1 MQKKVIIFDM
11 DGVLFDTTAVAT
23 RHLSFAFPDITDEIQ
38 KELLT
43 GNFHEEISKLSLK
56 RRVETDEEK
65 EERKVRYAKEK
76 AESAMYDGIHELL
89 HKLHNEGYIIAL
101 NTSAYERNCLPLLE
115 NVGIT
120 HMFDFLGT
128 ADISK
133 SKVEKFQIIK
143 DKYGVNQKDVIF
155 ITDTLGDLREAD
167 IAGVPTVAVTWGA
180 HSETYF
186 YRETHNNLLKVI
198 SSVSELED
206 FIANY

>member
-1 MQKKVIIFDM
+1 M
-11 DGVLFDTTAVAT
+11 DGVLFDTIALAS
-23 RHLSFAFPDITDEIQ
+23 RHMFFTFPDITDEIQ

-43 GNFHEEISKLSLK
+43 GNFHEELDKLSLK
-56 RRVETDEEK
+56 RREETDEEK
-65 EERKVRYAKEK
+65 QTRKLNYAKEK
-76 AESAMYDGIHELL
+76 SESLMYEGIKELL
-89 HKLHNEGYIIAL
+89 NKLHNEGHTIAL

-115 NVGIT
+115 NSGIT

-143 DKYGVNQKDVIF
+143 DKYGVNQKDVLF
-155 ITDTLGDLREAD
+155 ITDTLGDIREAD

-180 HSETYF
+180 HNESYF
-186 YRETHNNLLKVI
+186 LRETHYNLLKIV

-206 FIANY
+206 FIENY

>member
-11 DGVLFDTTAVAT
+11 DGVLFDTIALAS
-23 RHLSFAFPDITDEIQ
+23 RHMFFTFPDITDEIQ

-43 GNFHEEISKLSLK
+43 GNFHEELDKLSLK
-56 RRVETDEEK
+56 RREETDEEK
-65 EERKVRYAKEK
+65 QERKLLYAKEK
-76 AESAMYDGIHELL
+76 AKSAMYEGIKELL
-89 HKLHNEGYIIAL
+89 HKLHNAGYLIAL

-115 NVGIT
+115 NSGII

-133 SKVEKFQIIK
+133 SKVDKFQIIK
-143 DKYGVNQKDVIF
+143 DKYAVNQKDILF